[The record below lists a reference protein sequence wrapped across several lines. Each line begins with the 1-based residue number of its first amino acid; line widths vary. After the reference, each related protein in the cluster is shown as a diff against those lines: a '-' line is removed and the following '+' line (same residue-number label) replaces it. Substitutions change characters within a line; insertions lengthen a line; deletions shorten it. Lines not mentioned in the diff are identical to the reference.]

1 MAAVVRVRRT
11 TYGDSDDG
19 TGNNERL
26 TFRVATRRK
35 GPSISTPESAST
47 DADKLRSGNGTGL
60 LIAILLAVIA
70 GLFVGWYWGAA
81 ARGVA
86 WLGELF
92 LNALSMLVIPLLIS
106 AVITGVTSLG
116 DVRHLGR
123 LSAVT
128 VLYYFVTVVIAVL
141 IGLLMVNLIQPGV
154 GMSVEGLAV
163 PEEVAAA
170 AENRGVRD
178 ILMSMIAP
186 NLIEAAADMNLLPLI
201 IWSVAFGIALASL
214 GDAARPAAQF
224 FESFNAGM
232 MKLVSWVMYFA
243 PIGVFGLIAGMF
255 GAAGTTEAFV
265 EKISRVGLHVVTV
278 LSGLGLHFIV
288 LTAILVIV
296 GGRSLGYLAR
306 MLRAIVTAF
315 ATASSTATLP
325 LTIQCA
331 KEAGVD
337 ERARR
342 FVLPL
347 GSTVNMD
354 GTALYEA
361 AAAMFIAQ
369 AYGLQLGLGQQA
381 VIVVTATLAAIGAA
395 GIPQAGLVTMI
406 IVLEV
411 VGLPLEG
418 ISLLLA
424 VDWFL
429 DRFRTA
435 TNVWGDAVGAA
446 VVDRYVTRRF

>member
-1 MAAVVRVRRT
+1 MSTRQ
-11 TYGDSDDG
+11 S
-19 TGNNERL
+19 NNTWL
-26 TFRVATRRK
+26 
-35 GPSISTPESAST
+35 
-47 DADKLRSGNGTGL
+47 LTGL
-60 LIAILLAVIA
+60 LAGVVLGLL
-70 GLFVGWYWGAA
+70 VGWFFSDLAMQL
-81 ARGVA
+81 A

-106 AVITGVTSLG
+106 AVISGVTSL
-116 DVRHLGR
+116 DNVRHLGR
-123 LSAVT
+123 LSAAT
-128 VLYYFVTVVIAVL
+128 VAYYFVTGVIAVL
-141 IGLLMVNLIQPGV
+141 IGLVMVNLIQPGV
-154 GMSVEGLAV
+154 GMPTEGLAV
-163 PEEVAAA
+163 PSEVAEAVA
-170 AENRGVRD
+170 DNGVSDVLLR
-178 ILMSMIAP
+178 LIAP
-186 NLIEAAADMNLLPLI
+186 NLIAAAAETNLLPLI
-201 IWSVAFGIALASL
+201 LWSVAFGIAVMSL
-214 GDAARPAAQF
+214 GEKGRPAAEF
-224 FESFNAGM
+224 FRSFNAGM

-255 GAAGTTEAFV
+255 GSAESAVAFV
-265 EKISRVGLHVVTV
+265 DTVSGVGLHVVTV
-278 LSGLGLHFIV
+278 LSGLAIHFIV
-288 LTAILVIV
+288 LTLILVLLAR
-296 GGRSLGYLAR
+296 RSIAYLGR

-325 LTIQCA
+325 LTLQCA
-331 KEAGVD
+331 RESGID

-369 AYGLQLGLGQQA
+369 AYGLELGLGQQA
-381 VIVVTATLAAIGAA
+381 IIVVTATLAAIGAA

-406 IVLEV
+406 IVLQA

-446 VVDRYVTRRF
+446 VVDRYIRQRF

>member
-1 MAAVVRVRRT
+1 M
-11 TYGDSDDG
+11 
-19 TGNNERL
+19 TGKHSGRL
-26 TFRVATRRK
+26 LFF
-35 GPSISTPESAST
+35 I
-47 DADKLRSGNGTGL
+47 
-60 LIAILLAVIA
+60 ILGVLA
-70 GLFVGWYWGAA
+70 GLFVGWFWGRAA
-81 ARGVA
+81 VGVA
-86 WLGELF
+86 WMGDLF
-92 LNALSMLVIPLLIS
+92 LNTLSMLVIPLLIS
-106 AVITGVTSLG
+106 AVISGVTSVG
-116 DVRHLGR
+116 DVRNLGR

-128 VLYYFVTVVIAVL
+128 IVYYLVTVVIAVL

-154 GMSVEGLAV
+154 GISTAGLE
-163 PEEVAAA
+163 PPTEVIEAAQERDIGEILLSMVAPNLIAAA
-170 AENRGVRD
+170 AET
-178 ILMSMIAP
+178 
-186 NLIEAAADMNLLPLI
+186 NLLPLI
-201 IWSVAFGIALASL
+201 IWSVAFGIAIASL
-214 GDAARPAAQF
+214 GEKGKPAAQF
-224 FESFNAGM
+224 FESFNEGM
-232 MKLVSWVMYFA
+232 MLLVSWVMYFA

-255 GAAGTTEAFV
+255 GAAGSTEAFV
-265 EKISRVGLHVVTV
+265 EKISAVGLHVVTV
-278 LSGLGLHFIV
+278 LSGLTVHFAV
-288 LTAILVIV
+288 LILIMVFV
-296 GGRSLGYLAR
+296 ARQPVSYLVN

-331 KEAGVD
+331 KESGID

-369 AYGLQLGLGQQA
+369 AYDLQLGLGQQA
-381 VIVVTATLAAIGAA
+381 IIVVTATLAAIGAA

-406 IVLEV
+406 IVLQV

-418 ISLLLA
+418 IGLLLA

-446 VVDRYVTRRF
+446 VVDRYLRQKF